1 VQDGPYPGAEQGSE
15 MLDSSPDNDAA
26 VSPLAGDE
34 GSAWVSDGARLHGH
48 MVDRGGAFAFVPP

>member
-1 VQDGPYPGAEQGSE
+1 
-15 MLDSSPDNDAA
+15 MLDSSQDNDAA

-34 GSAWVSDGARLHGH
+34 WYAQVSDGAGLHGH